1 MPQKQTKQE
10 AKEYD
15 IASRIIQVAGI
26 IGAVSVVIFA
36 PETADQLTVRIV
48 AGLLGGVALGA
59 RPEDAKD
66 IFGAIFGFRSRD
78 K

>member
-1 MPQKQTKQE
+1 MPQQNKKQD
-10 AKEYD
+10 KEYD

-36 PETADQLTVRIV
+36 PESADQLTVRIV